1 MSFFVCNPIRPRICQ
16 GEGKGLT
23 KVKNVLVSYMCV
35 YMWCVYVYIWYVY
48 VYIFDTYVQQV
59 LEWGKGSEELVI
71 WLWQDKTQEFTEPGA
86 LSKHS
91 LANIPNSSALVLFSV
106 HLAGQAPRLP
116 RIQF

>member
-35 YMWCVYVYIWYVY
+35 YIWYVYVYIWY

-91 LANIPNSSALVLFSV
+91 LANIPNSSALLLFSV
-106 HLAGQAPRLP
+106 HLAGRAPRLL
-116 RIQF
+116 RVQF